1 MNYIIFGGSGFI
13 GTHLIRLL
21 KNEVITADD
30 KIYDIDIVMP
40 GEEGVVPG
48 VVEKFEGVEYIRF
61 DIRKKIDINLDT
73 TPEDIIFNFAAVH
86 RTPGHPDHEYFETNI
101 LGAENVTA
109 FAEERGIRKILFTS
123 SIAPYGAA
131 EELKS
136 ESTLPTPNTPYGISK
151 LVAEQIH
158 KTWQAKDD
166 ARELTI
172 VRPGVVYGKGEHGNF
187 TRLYKGIKKK
197 YFFYTGRKDTIKAAI
212 YVEEL
217 VRFMKYRMIE
227 NSFKGVEIYNCTFE
241 PAYNIEQICNAIM
254 EATDTKHHIY
264 LMPGWLLMAGAT
276 VLGPLGGKK
285 LGIHPA
291 RIKKLM
297 ISTNISGKKL
307 AECGY
312 KFHYT
317 FQESL
322 EDWYK
327 DCNKEGLF

>member
-21 KNEVITADD
+21 KNEVIHAGD

-48 VVEKFEGVEYIRF
+48 VVEKFDGVEYIRF
-61 DIRKKIDINLDT
+61 DVRKKIDVDITT

-109 FAEERGIRKILFTS
+109 FAEAHGIRKILFTS

-131 EELKS
+131 EELKT
-136 ESTLPTPNTPYGISK
+136 EATLPTPNTPYGISK
-151 LVAEQIH
+151 LVAEHIH
-158 KTWQAKDD
+158 KTWQAKDEN
-166 ARELTI
+166 RELTI

-187 TRLYKGIKKK
+187 TRLYKGIKSK

-217 VRFMKYRMIE
+217 VRFMKYRMID
-227 NSFKGVEIYNCTFE
+227 NSFKGVDTYNCTFE

-254 EATDTKHHIY
+254 EATGTKHHIF
-264 LMPGWLLMAGAT
+264 LMPGWLLMLGAT
-276 VLGPLGGKK
+276 ILGPIGGKK

-307 AECGY
+307 ADCGY

-322 EDWYK
+322 EDWYN